1 MSKQQ
6 EAPGEL
12 ETVRRFVNTVDIE
25 RGEEQLES
33 GPRLAAW
40 LADNGLAPSG
50 LTAGAAD
57 LHRALAVREALRA
70 VLLANNGSGPAPE
83 AAWDALDAA
92 ARRARV
98 ELRFT
103 APTGPRLDAAAEGV
117 DGALGR
123 VLEIVHGAVADGTW
137 TRMKACRDHDCAWA
151 FYDHSRNRSGAWCN
165 MEVCGNRAKAR
176 AFRDR
181 RPTPGVSA

>member
-6 EAPGEL
+6 EAPAGL

-33 GPRLAAW
+33 GPQLAAW

-50 LTAGAAD
+50 LTASGAD
-57 LHRALAVREALRA
+57 LRRALNLREALRA
-70 VLLANNGSGPAPE
+70 LLLANNGGGDAP

-92 ARRARV
+92 ARRARM
-98 ELRFT
+98 ELRFV
-103 APTGPRLDAAAEGV
+103 APDGPRLQPAADGV

-123 VLEIVHGAVADGTW
+123 LLEIVRSAAADGSW
-137 TRMKACRDHDCAWA
+137 ARMKACRDPECAWV
-151 FYDHSRNRSGAWCN
+151 FYDNSRNRSGAWCN
-165 MEVCGNRAKAR
+165 MEVCGNRSKAR
-176 AFRDR
+176 AFRQR
-181 RPTPGVSA
+181 HPPAVSS